1 MGRSILSMQLSVDG
15 FIEGPGSANA
25 RLRAS
30 PARSAFPLIPPRVQL
45 RPVPSR

>member
-1 MGRSILSMQLSVDG
+1 MGRLIVPMQLSVDG

-25 RLRAS
+25 LLRAS
-30 PARSAFPLIPPRVQL
+30 PARDLCSLIPPRAQL